1 MKKTILFTLILLA
14 ANLASAQTQVVVES
28 GASER
33 LSGQLKA
40 KVETLLNAVNGQNAY
55 PNDSGVA
62 RLKEI
67 VSDKNLVSTQDTL
80 GTVVIKKGTGYELPR
95 IFLQKKGG
103 KAYEITELRFSFDA
117 KLRLIDV
124 SEADNALNIDRI
136 ISRQVG
142 VDEAEKAKIDTLVA
156 GYIAAF
162 EQKDSNALSS
172 LFSEDAVIIVGT
184 KSRNFDGYDI
194 VNNDVKDYL
203 KRTTERTFVKGND
216 ISISFENPS
225 YFRHPDQA
233 GVYGFSAK
241 QNWKTTA
248 YSDLGYLFIIMNLSD
263 GASKIELRQW
273 QESEFVASRFS
284 DVSPEPWVAKAEV
297 IDYQKTSE
305 VSLESGQ
312 IELQTQSGD
321 ENILSAS
328 KVKDWLENGTLQF
341 TGLTIRKASITQ
353 KESNNVE
360 FTFDRPKV
368 ANQGQ
373 KINSSLNLNEY
384 VPEK

>member
-162 EQKDSNALSS
+162 EQKDSNALS
-172 LFSEDAVIIVGT
+172 
-184 KSRNFDGYDI
+184 
-194 VNNDVKDYL
+194 
-203 KRTTERTFVKGND
+203 
-216 ISISFENPS
+216 
-225 YFRHPDQA
+225 
-233 GVYGFSAK
+233 
-241 QNWKTTA
+241 
-248 YSDLGYLFIIMNLSD
+248 
-263 GASKIELRQW
+263 
-273 QESEFVASRFS
+273 
-284 DVSPEPWVAKAEV
+284 
-297 IDYQKTSE
+297 
-305 VSLESGQ
+305 
-312 IELQTQSGD
+312 
-321 ENILSAS
+321 
-328 KVKDWLENGTLQF
+328 
-341 TGLTIRKASITQ
+341 
-353 KESNNVE
+353 
-360 FTFDRPKV
+360 
-368 ANQGQ
+368 
-373 KINSSLNLNEY
+373 
-384 VPEK
+384 